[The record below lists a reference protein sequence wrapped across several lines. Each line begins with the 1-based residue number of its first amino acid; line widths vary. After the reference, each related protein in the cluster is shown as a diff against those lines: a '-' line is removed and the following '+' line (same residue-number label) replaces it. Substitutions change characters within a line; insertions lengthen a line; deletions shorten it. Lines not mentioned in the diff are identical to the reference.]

1 MKSEMSASNTQCCNE
16 FQSQNFT
23 NDEVWQIEHIPPYG
37 KTERARYGVTRW
49 LEQDTV
55 GIYAL
60 SAVLKR
66 MRSEVLPVFNHR
78 LVFE

>member
-1 MKSEMSASNTQCCNE
+1 MSASNTQRCNE
-16 FQSQNFT
+16 YGSQSFT
-23 NDEVWQIEHIPPYG
+23 NDEVWEIEHIPPYC

-49 LEQDTV
+49 LEQDAV

-60 SAVLKR
+60 SAVLKG

-78 LVFE
+78 LIFE